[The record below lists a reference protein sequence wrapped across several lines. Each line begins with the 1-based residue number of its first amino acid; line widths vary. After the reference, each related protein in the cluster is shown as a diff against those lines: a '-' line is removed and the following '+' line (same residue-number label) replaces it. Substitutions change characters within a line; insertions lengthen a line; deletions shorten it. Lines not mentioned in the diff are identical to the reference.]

1 MPEPVSQLER
11 AESAFL
17 TPDLVVMVE
26 VRNVRKLLAQAQWR
40 ILSIHADRGLEGP
53 EVPREVEMLVLREKL
68 IGENQDRI
76 LGEGFFDC
84 LEVGR
89 GDLFRQVDIADFS
102 SEAGRDRI
110 DGYGHDHALRA
121 RDVAPIRGIGSRW
134 TNACDRDHLG
144 WMRGSMGWTPTSEG
158 ERPWLIPNPID
169 QNPWAHWRSPMDMM
183 RQG

>member
-1 MPEPVSQLER
+1 MPKPVAQLEQ

-110 DGYGHDHALRA
+110 DGYGHDQTRSASEKRYGPLQRQSLHQRSMRRPSPTKAYPVA
-121 RDVAPIRGIGSRW
+121 RRG
-134 TNACDRDHLG
+134 
-144 WMRGSMGWTPTSEG
+144 P
-158 ERPWLIPNPID
+158 
-169 QNPWAHWRSPMDMM
+169 
-183 RQG
+183 